1 MSSDFGNNI
10 KISVFGQSHSE
21 GIGVVIDGL
30 PAGKKLDFEAVTAFL
45 ARRSSGGGALTTAR
59 TEKDKPH
66 ILSGVVDD
74 VTCGAPLCAVF
85 INGDIQSSDYDII
98 ADVPRP
104 SHADYSAHIKF
115 GGFNDF
121 RGGGHFSAR
130 LTAPLCFA
138 GAVCIQLLREM
149 GIEIAAHISS
159 IGSVE
164 DRRFSPTEITA
175 EELRA
180 LKRKANPVIDDA
192 VFDEMCVEILSAKDE
207 GDSVG
212 GTVECC
218 VVGLPVGVG
227 EPIFDGLE
235 NRIAACVFAIPAVK
249 GIEFGNGF
257 DCASLRGSKNN
268 DAFYYDGETV
278 KTRTNNC
285 GGIQGGLSNGMPL
298 IFRLAFK
305 PTPSI
310 ACEQASISLSKGTD
324 VKLCVEG
331 RHDPCVVLRAVPCV
345 EAAAAI
351 AVYDLIRSGL

>member
-1 MSSDFGNNI
+1 MSSNFGSKV
-10 KISVFGQSHSE
+10 KISIFGQSHSE

-30 PAGKKLDFEAVTAFL
+30 PAGKKLDFEEITAFL
-45 ARRSSGGGALTTAR
+45 ARRASGGGALTTAR

-66 ILSGVVDD
+66 ILSGVVGD

-85 INGDIQSSDYDII
+85 INADVHSSDYDLL

-104 SHADYSAHIKF
+104 SHADFPANIKY

-138 GAVCIQLLREM
+138 GAVCLQLLREK
-149 GIEIAAHISS
+149 GIEIAAHIAS
-159 IGSVE
+159 IGAVK
-164 DRRFSPTEITA
+164 DRRFSMTEVTA
-175 EELRA
+175 GELLA
-180 LKRKANPVIDDA
+180 LKRKANPVLEDG
-192 VFDEMCVEILSAKDE
+192 VFDEMCIEILAAKDA

-218 VVGLPVGVG
+218 AVGLPVGVG

-235 NRIAACVFAIPAVK
+235 NKIASVAFAIPAVK

-257 DCASLRGSKNN
+257 ECASLRGSENN
-268 DAFYYDGETV
+268 DPFYYDGETV
-278 KTRTNNC
+278 KTRTNNS

-310 ACEQASISLSKGTD
+310 AREQDSVSLSKGGD
-324 VKLCVEG
+324 VKLSIEG

-351 AVYDLIRSGL
+351 AIYDLIGSTL

>member
-1 MSSDFGNNI
+1 MSSSFGNSI
-10 KISVFGQSHSE
+10 KISLFGQSHSE

-30 PAGKKLDFEAVTAFL
+30 PAGKKLNFEEITRFL
-45 ARRSSGGGALTTAR
+45 ARRAPGGGVLTTAR
-59 TEKDKPH
+59 SEKDRPH
-66 ILSGVVDD
+66 ILSGLVDGT
-74 VTCGAPLCAVF
+74 TCGAPLCAVF
-85 INGDIQSSDYDII
+85 INGDAHSADYD
-98 ADVPRP
+98 AFREVPRP
-104 SHADYSAHIKF
+104 AHADYPAHVKY
-115 GGFNDF
+115 GGFNDI

-138 GAVCIQLLREM
+138 GAVCAQLLREE
-149 GIEIAAHISS
+149 GIEIAAHIAS
-159 IGSVE
+159 IGGIE
-164 DRRFSPTEITA
+164 DSRFSPADVTGVELQK
-175 EELRA
+175 LRA
-180 LKRKANPVIDDA
+180 KVNPVLDDGI
-192 VFDEMCVEILSAKDE
+192 FESMCMEILSAKE
-207 GDSVG
+207 AGDSVG

-218 VVGLPVGVG
+218 VTGLPVGIG

-235 NRIAACVFAIPAVK
+235 NKIAAAAFAIPAVK

-257 DCASLRGSKNN
+257 ECAALRGSQNN
-268 DAFYYDGETV
+268 DPFYFDGGSV

-310 ACEQASISLSKGTD
+310 ALEQDSVNLSSKQN
-324 VKLCVEG
+324 VKLTVEG

-351 AVYDLIRSGL
+351 AVYDLFRSGV